1 MSLEALESNY
11 SRVGSALIERLYE
24 TDSVLSLSGLE
35 ATDRLAAEAGIGT
48 GSLVLDIGSGLGGPA
63 LRLAES
69 LGCRVTGVDLV
80 QTNVE
85 TAQARAEARGLAER
99 VGFRQGD
106 AQDLPFADDSF
117 DVIFSQDALCHVPA
131 KVQAVAEA
139 VRLVR
144 PGGRIAFTDWV
155 ETGPMSAAMQETV
168 LDALASENLAAP
180 AQYRDWLAGRGCEVR
195 VLEDISNVF
204 AERYRAVMDRLATL
218 ETEISEQ
225 FSPRVYKIMAE
236 KNGALLDAFAAGSLG
251 GMLLVAEAA

>member
-1 MSLEALESNY
+1 MSLEALETNY
-11 SRVGSALIERLYE
+11 SRLGSALIERLYD

-35 ATDRLAAEAGIGT
+35 ATDRLAAEAAIAAE
-48 GSLVLDIGSGLGGPA
+48 SRVLDIGCGLGGPA
-63 LRLAES
+63 LRLAETR
-69 LGCRVTGVDLV
+69 GCQVTGVDLV

-85 TAQARAEARGLAER
+85 TALTRAEARGLADQ

-155 ETGPMSAAMQETV
+155 ETGPMVPAMQETV

-180 AQYRDWLAGRGCEVR
+180 AQYRDWLGGRGCEVL
-195 VLEDISNVF
+195 VQEDISAVF
-204 AERYRAVMDRLATL
+204 AARYRSVMDRLAAL
-218 ETEISEQ
+218 EGEISSR
-225 FSPRVYKIMAE
+225 FSPRVYQIMAE
-236 KNGALLDAFAAGSLG
+236 KNGALLEAFDAGTLG
-251 GMLLVAEAA
+251 GVLMVAEAP